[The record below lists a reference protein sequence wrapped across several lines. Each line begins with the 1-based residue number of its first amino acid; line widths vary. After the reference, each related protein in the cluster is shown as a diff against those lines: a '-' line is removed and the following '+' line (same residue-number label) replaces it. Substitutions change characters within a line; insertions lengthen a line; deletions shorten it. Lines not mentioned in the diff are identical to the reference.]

1 MLLRK
6 RNCSHLTIVP
16 GETSEQISHMKDAV
30 RGGREVLRP
39 KSNLS
44 FT

>member
-1 MLLRK
+1 MLLREA
-6 RNCSHLTIVP
+6 NYSHLTIVT
-16 GETSEQISHMKDAV
+16 GETSEQLSHMKDAV

-39 KSNLS
+39 KSNLP